1 MNKDKEF
8 LLIALEEARIA
19 YEEGTYPVG
28 AIIVAPSGEI
38 IARGRNR
45 VYSAYDATAHAEIDV
60 IRQAGKKLFEKDLKK
75 QCTLYCTAEPCP
87 MCAGSLII
95 ADIKRV
101 VWIANDNYLG
111 AFRKYKEGPHFKNRF
126 DQIEMTPAPYPD
138 LEEIQRKLSME
149 WDINRGYTETHW
161 K

>member
-1 MNKDKEF
+1 
-8 LLIALEEARIA
+8 
-19 YEEGTYPVG
+19 
-28 AIIVAPSGEI
+28 
-38 IARGRNR
+38 
-45 VYSAYDATAHAEIDV
+45 
-60 IRQAGKKLFEKDLKK
+60 
-75 QCTLYCTAEPCP
+75 